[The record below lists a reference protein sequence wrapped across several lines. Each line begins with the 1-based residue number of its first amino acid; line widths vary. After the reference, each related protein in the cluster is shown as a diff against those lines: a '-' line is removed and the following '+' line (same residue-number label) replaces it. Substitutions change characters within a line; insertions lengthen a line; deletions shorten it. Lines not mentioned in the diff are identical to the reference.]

1 MSFLNETIKELI
13 AENKINDNFKIIEEL
28 KNEGLI
34 QSTDE
39 VQTLVNDELDETLE
53 WSSTAPQLVDKK
65 ELGILIIVTKA
76 TLKRKKNVNRR
87 KSLNFS
93 KIQ

>member
-34 QSTDE
+34 QSTNE

-53 WSSTAPQLVDKK
+53 
-65 ELGILIIVTKA
+65 
-76 TLKRKKNVNRR
+76 
-87 KSLNFS
+87 
-93 KIQ
+93 